1 MNEPGASIRRELVAE
16 LSDRPQFLREA
27 PPTQGGIAMDALSDV
42 LKVVK
47 LAGGIFLN
55 VEFTNP
61 WSIETPPQGDIT
73 QVLAPGAG
81 NLVLYHFVA
90 EGACWAKVPGAPAT
104 RLGAGELVMIP
115 GGDSHILASDPQL
128 APVPIASILRAPAP
142 GEVVRLAHGGGGEA
156 TRLVCGFLACDSRYG
171 NPLAGALPRLLTL
184 GVRGTPWGGWIE
196 STLALAAQETGA
208 ARAGSVSV
216 LAKLSELL
224 FVEAVRRYAETL
236 PPGATGWLAGLRD
249 PLVGKAL
256 ALLHEQP
263 AQAWTVEQLGREV
276 GLSRSTISE
285 RFTALLGLAPMQ
297 YLVRWRM
304 QLAAERLRSD
314 ERGIARIA
322 EEVGYESEAAFNR
335 AFKREFGVPPAKWR
349 RGLDSNRSAA

>member
-1 MNEPGASIRRELVAE
+1 
-16 LSDRPQFLREA
+16 
-27 PPTQGGIAMDALSDV
+27 MDALSDV

-47 LAGGIFLN
+47 LAGGVFLN

-128 APVPIASILRAPAP
+128 APVPIASILRPPGP
-142 GEVVRLAHGGGGEA
+142 GEVVQLRHGGGGA
-156 TRLVCGFLACDSRYG
+156 TTRIVCGFLACDSLG

-184 GVRGTPWGGWIE
+184 GVRGSSWGGWIE

-208 ARAGSVSV
+208 ARAGSVSM

-224 FVEAVRRYAETL
+224 FVEAVRRYVESL
-236 PPGATGWLAGLRD
+236 PPASTGWLAGLRD

-256 ALLHEQP
+256 ALLHAQP
-263 AQAWTVEQLGREV
+263 AREWTVEQLGREV
-276 GLSRSTISE
+276 GLSRSALSE
-285 RFTALLGLAPMQ
+285 RFGALVGQPPMQ

-304 QLAAERLRSD
+304 RLAADRLRSD

>member
-1 MNEPGASIRRELVAE
+1 
-16 LSDRPQFLREA
+16 
-27 PPTQGGIAMDALSDV
+27 MDALSDV
-42 LKVVK
+42 LRTVK
-47 LAGGIFLN
+47 LSGGVFLN
-55 VEFTNP
+55 VEFTAP
-61 WSIETPPQGDIT
+61 WCIETPPAEGILQL
-73 QVLAPGAG
+73 LAPGAG

-90 EGACWAKVPGAPAT
+90 EGSCWAGVPDGPSA
-104 RLGAGELVMIP
+104 RLSAGELVMIP
-115 GGDSHILASDPQL
+115 GGDLHRLGSDPAR
-128 APVPIASILRAPAP
+128 APVPIANILRAPAP
-142 GEVVRLAHGGGGEA
+142 GEVVRLSHGGGGEA
-156 TRLVCGFLACDSRYG
+156 TRLVCGFLACDTRHG

-184 GVRGTPWGGWIE
+184 GVRGTPWGAWIE

-236 PPGATGWLAGLRD
+236 PPHATGWLAGLRD

-256 ALLHEQP
+256 ALLHAQP
-263 AQAWTVEQLGREV
+263 ARAWTVEQLGREV

-304 QLAAERLRSD
+304 QLAAQRLRSD
-314 ERGIARIA
+314 ARGVARIA
-322 EEVGYESEAAFNR
+322 EDVGYESEAAFNR

-349 RGLDSNRSAA
+349 RALDSVGRAA